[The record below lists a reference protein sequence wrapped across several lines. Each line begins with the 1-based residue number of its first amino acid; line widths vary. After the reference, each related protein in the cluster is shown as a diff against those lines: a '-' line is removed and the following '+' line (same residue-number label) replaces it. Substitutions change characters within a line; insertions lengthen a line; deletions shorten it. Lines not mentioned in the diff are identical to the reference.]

1 MLSTGRQLDFPL
13 GNPVVVEE
21 PLYPA
26 AFQDGQ
32 AGQHLAHLTGV
43 GDKHPY
49 AARQLG
55 VVLEGQEKLER
66 RPCPMGLGGV
76 IGFVLDQELLDEL

>member
-32 AGQHLAHLTGV
+32 AGQHLAHLAGV
-43 GDKHPY
+43 GDKHPD
-49 AARQLG
+49 ATRQLG
-55 VVLEGQEKLER
+55 VILEGQQELER
-66 RPCPMGLGGV
+66 RPRPMGFLGM
-76 IGFVLDQELLDEL
+76 VLS